1 MIITSYL
8 LLILHHF
15 YDQNGMILQNK
26 IPAITAYL
34 KGDKFNRNVSIVQ
47 VFSPSEA
54 KAPFL

>member
-34 KGDKFNRNVSIVQ
+34 KGDKFNRNASIVQ
-47 VFSPSEA
+47 IFFPAE
-54 KAPFL
+54 APFL